1 MHKIIHRATSVV
13 RYMARLAGLG
23 AEQRRQAL
31 ARRAFELV
39 ASDRA
44 KRGRSAERGAERG
57 AMLAERAR
65 ALLAASGATIPG
77 LIETERQTPGFSG
90 LGPVG
95 DVLPARKTRKAKV
108 EA

>member
-77 LIETERQTPGFSG
+77 LMEVLYELQNTMAPIRIDEPGARQ
-90 LGPVG
+90 
-95 DVLPARKTRKAKV
+95 
-108 EA
+108 